1 MPMDFQHG
9 PDWRQRVYVSVD
21 SNQTSADEPLAAL
34 TRQAAETL
42 GLAIADCGIASDGRQ
57 AQFSL
62 RYQDGSWQLWP
73 PTVDD
78 AFGRQPLVIDFVED
92 PRFKQPMPLR
102 EPLARAVGLRANRR
116 PLILDLT
123 AGLGRD
129 AWALASTGCQV
140 IAFERHPLVA
150 FLLADALRRALAN
163 EGTAAIARR
172 ITLVPA
178 DVRSVDLPL
187 VQSEIVGSVSAPER
201 VWLLDPMFPERR
213 KSALVKKPMRIF
225 QALVGQDE
233 DADALFAWSR
243 LQTGTRWVVKRPPQA
258 PHIDGGKPEMNIVSG
273 RIRFDCYF

>member
-1 MPMDFQHG
+1 MPIDFENAT
-9 PDWRQRVYVSVD
+9 DWRQRVYV
-21 SNQTSADEPLAAL
+21 AIGAYEAGGDESLVSL
-34 TRQAAETL
+34 RHLAAETL
-42 GLAIADCGIASDGRQ
+42 GLVVSEPGGATDARQ

-62 RYQDGSWQLWP
+62 RYQDGCWQLWP

-78 AFGRQPLVIDFVED
+78 TFGRQPLVIDFIGD
-92 PRFKQPMPLR
+92 SRFSQPMPLR
-102 EPLARAVGLRANRR
+102 EPLAKAVGLRANRR

-140 IAFERHPLVA
+140 LAFERHPLVA
-150 FLLADALRRALAN
+150 FLLADALRRALAD
-163 EGTAAIARR
+163 ERTSAIAQR
-172 ITLVPA
+172 ITLVPRDARAA
-178 DVRSVDLPL
+178 DAQEIS
-187 VQSEIVGSVSAPER
+187 SAIVGEITPQDR

-233 DADALFAWSR
+233 DADELFSWSR
-243 LQTGTRWVVKRPPQA
+243 RQPGARWVVKRPPQA
-258 PHIDGGKPEMNIVSG
+258 PHIDDGKPAMNIVSG